1 MQNTFLE
8 DGQATGDVIDVEPA
22 TVVQSKLSTSAD
34 FSSEIRSGLSIDVKS
49 FCRGIDIPFQSLQGI
64 WSKAEE
70 LLFYYRKLKKVP
82 NFTDLAVSGMP
93 AGRGRKG
100 SVPPRKKE
108 RQTPVESRVPMA
120 VTVSTTSGVVSIS
133 QSYDSPVS
141 TSQAY
146 YSACE
151 SPVYASQ
158 TPGFSPRAPGFQGQ
172 PPCFS
177 PRGFSPS
184 TSGYPLVDHGF
195 FSVSFTPPLQVV
207 LYLRKRIYL
216 PRVSS

>member
-1 MQNTFLE
+1 M
-8 DGQATGDVIDVEPA
+8 
-22 TVVQSKLSTSAD
+22 
-34 FSSEIRSGLSIDVKS
+34 
-49 FCRGIDIPFQSLQGI
+49 
-64 WSKAEE
+64 
-70 LLFYYRKLKKVP
+70 
-82 NFTDLAVSGMP
+82 
-93 AGRGRKG
+93 
-100 SVPPRKKE
+100 PPRKRK

-195 FSVSFTPPLQVV
+195 SPHASQFPSPHPFKLCFISGNVSICQGC
-207 LYLRKRIYL
+207 LRKYPKPPDPPHDIVIQHEEWRNFVAGGIPQTRFGNAYYHASVQCVQL
-216 PRVSS
+216 RWSMFMAYQLQIPESVFTQLNERHRQLLTM